1 MSTPSTLSN
10 DERSIN
16 RMAST
21 RGSTDMTNNATAVHL
36 DSRGIPVEL
45 IGGGHHFR
53 DLPRQRRPIVTV
65 LEQNIPMEDMRRQV
79 AIKGLRRPTVNKY
92 SRKRSR
98 QPSQQI

>member
-21 RGSTDMTNNATAVHL
+21 RGSTDMTNNATAIQL

-45 IGGGHHFR
+45 VGGGDHFC
-53 DLPRQRRPIVTV
+53 DLPGQRWPIVTV
-65 LEQNIPMEDMRRQV
+65 LQDNIPMEDMRRQV
-79 AIKGLRRPTVNKY
+79 AINGLRRPTVNKY
-92 SRKRSR
+92 SGKRMR
-98 QPSQQI
+98 QSSQET